1 MILQPADG
9 RVHVLQLSEEIGLWV
24 NAIADGDNRESAS
37 GQCDAE
43 VAVEFLVAVDKSAS
57 VHVDVDRQIVNGEHY
72 CVMWNVDVELVGS
85 GPIVDVRDVGEFV
98 DIIVCPV
105 IGHAVAVSCAAVDAH
120 LQDEVVNVLG
130 KTFQVFLDRRPC
142 LVFLPIF
149 GGDFDT
155 HCRPPCCVCFVVFAL
170 DCCQLISSG
179 VSLQTKAMF
188 WRVTFSL

>member
-1 MILQPADG
+1 MSSWWA
-9 RVHVLQLSEEIGLWV
+9 
-24 NAIADGDNRESAS
+24 
-37 GQCDAE
+37 
-43 VAVEFLVAVDKSAS
+43 
-57 VHVDVDRQIVNGEHY
+57 
-72 CVMWNVDVELVGS
+72 

-149 GGDFDT
+149 GGDST
-155 HCRPPCCVCFVVFAL
+155 LIVVLPVAFASL
-170 DCCQLISSG
+170 FSLWIAASLYPAEFLCKRKQCSG
-179 VSLQTKAMF
+179 VSRFRCDLRF
-188 WRVTFSL
+188 FSVSLLFYRFIHVLFCNRLFSDADDSFQNEYSKIVLEN